1 MKAHPYIQNKR
12 DKYTLSN
19 PKNNY
24 CKGAHSQHKHKEK
37 NNWKIFLP
45 TKKNS
50 FTNIPEG
57 LCPLQERLF

>member
-37 NNWKIFLP
+37 NNWKITLVGSSGLP
-45 TKKNS
+45 KRKGTTK
-50 FTNIPEG
+50 
-57 LCPLQERLF
+57 